1 MVMKRPS
8 AAPSTKVKT
17 PEDTATNVSDEK
29 KPEDAGKPPTTP
41 AAIVP
46 DPKEAPA
53 VPPAVEKED
62 LQSQLSKT
70 DSLEAKLDLVRGA
83 EMAVTEKVEIL
94 NKSLDLKEWN
104 KLNGRYNTAKK
115 RNPEVALLAEQH
127 AGNKKHR
134 TMVACLALDP
144 TMQDVWQEMKHTVT
158 GSQALTKTDE
168 WISWTQ
174 MLKDWTEEE
183 IQLHLQSGRFSQR
196 ECPDTAG
203 VWELKDNNKVKT
215 EKVVARA
222 KTMDR
227 STKEQLKPE
236 NQETD
241 LEEWGNAWN
250 AYGSANSFN
259 DLHLFGAI
267 PPKGGKGGTKGI
279 EATSAG
285 QPSGK
290 GKGKGK
296 GTSGKGKKDLDPT
309 ALVDK
314 KKATFLKTLVAKE
327 VMWLGCLGFEAEAEK
342 DKKDI
347 LEAKQQMEAYK
358 EKVQEAEKFTVQQY
372 LDMLKEVTTL
382 QDSNSN
388 KFKK

>member
-1 MVMKRPS
+1 MKRPS
-8 AAPSTKVKT
+8 TKTAPQG
-17 PEDTATNVSDEK
+17 ETADEK
-29 KPEDAGKPPTTP
+29 PTSVEEKPPTAEPEAP
-41 AAIVP
+41 APA
-46 DPKEAPA
+46 APA
-53 VPPAVEKED
+53 VPGKED

-70 DSLEAKLDLVRGA
+70 ESLEQKLALVRSADMG
-83 EMAVTEKVEIL
+83 VHEKVELL
-94 NKSLDLKEWN
+94 NQSLPLKDWN

-115 RNPEVALLAEQH
+115 RNPEVAALAEQH

-168 WISWTQ
+168 WISWTK

-236 NQETD
+236 NQEKD
-241 LEEWGNAWN
+241 LEEWGTAWN

-267 PPKGGKGGTKGI
+267 PPKGGKGGPKGL
-279 EATSAG
+279 EATGAG

-290 GKGKGK
+290 AKGG
-296 GTSGKGKKDLDPT
+296 GKGKKELDPT

-314 KKATFLKTLVAKE
+314 KKATSLKTLVAKE
-327 VMWLGCLGFEAEAEK
+327 IMRLGCLGFEAEAEK
-342 DKKDI
+342 DKTEI
-347 LEAKQQMEAYK
+347 LEAKKEMETYK
-358 EKVQEAEKFTVQQY
+358 EKVQEAEKFTNQQY
-372 LDMLKEVTTL
+372 LDMLKEVTSL
-382 QDSNSN
+382 QESNQQ

>member
-1 MVMKRPS
+1 M
-8 AAPSTKVKT
+8 
-17 PEDTATNVSDEK
+17 
-29 KPEDAGKPPTTP
+29 
-41 AAIVP
+41 
-46 DPKEAPA
+46 
-53 VPPAVEKED
+53 
-62 LQSQLSKT
+62 
-70 DSLEAKLDLVRGA
+70 
-83 EMAVTEKVEIL
+83 
-94 NKSLDLKEWN
+94 
-104 KLNGRYNTAKK
+104 
-115 RNPEVALLAEQH
+115 AEQH
-127 AGNKKHR
+127 VGNKKHR

-168 WISWTQ
+168 WISWTK

-196 ECPDTAG
+196 ECPDTPG

-241 LEEWGNAWN
+241 LEEWSTAWN

-267 PPKGGKGGTKGI
+267 PPKGGKGGPKGI
-279 EATSAG
+279 EATGASQAG
-285 QPSGK
+285 GGK
-290 GKGKGK
+290 TKG
-296 GTSGKGKKDLDPT
+296 GKGKKELDPT

-314 KKATFLKTLVAKE
+314 KKATSLKTLVDKE
-327 VMWLGCLGFEAEAEK
+327 IMWLGCLGFEAEADK
-342 DKKDI
+342 DKTEI
-347 LEAKQQMEAYK
+347 LEAKKKMETYK
-358 EKVQEAEKFTVQQY
+358 ETVKEAEKFTNKQY
-372 LDMLKEVTTL
+372 QDLLKEVTSL
-382 QDSNSN
+382 RDSNRQN
-388 KFKK
+388 FTK